1 MAGKILVVGSLHLDV
16 IVHSSRLPKPDETL
30 LGDKV
35 SYRFGGKG
43 GNQAL
48 AAAKIDVQVFMA
60 GRIGT
65 DNFGKQ
71 IYDTLSNQNINL
83 DGLKIVDEATGMS
96 VALIGSDGIYSAVV
110 VSGVNQ
116 TIELSEIAVPD
127 DLTVLVLQNEI
138 NTDANFE
145 IIKKV
150 PKSTFVILNA
160 APALTPNKD
169 FFERIDL
176 LIVNKLEAKM
186 LLNEEPS
193 IFNNLDALRKLQ
205 NLDPKEVIITLGAEG
220 YTGISKNGEVFSEP
234 GIKVDVL
241 STHGAG
247 DSFVGTLAAFICK
260 GEPINI
266 AAQYAQ
272 ASSALH
278 VKTPIDQ
285 REKILQADIENMFSL
300 NQ

>member
-1 MAGKILVVGSLHLDV
+1 MAGKILVLGSLHLDI
-16 IVHSSRLPKPDETL
+16 IVNSSRLPKPDETL

-83 DGLKIVDEATGMS
+83 DGLKMVDEATGMS
-96 VALIGSDGIYSAVV
+96 VALIGYDGIYSAVV

-116 TIELSEIAVPD
+116 TIDLSEIAVPD
-127 DLTVLVLQNEI
+127 DLSVLVLQNEI
-138 NTDANFE
+138 NTDANFD
-145 IIKKV
+145 IVKKV
-150 PKSTFVILNA
+150 PESTFVIFNA

-176 LIVNKLEAKM
+176 LIVNQLEAKM
-186 LLNEEPS
+186 LINEEPS
-193 IFNNLDALRKLQ
+193 IFNNFDALQKLQ
-205 NLDPKEVIITLGAEG
+205 NLGPKEVIITLGADG
-220 YTGISKNGEVFSEP
+220 YTGISKNEEIFSEP

-260 GEPINI
+260 GEPISV

>member
-176 LIVNKLEAKM
+176 LIVNQLEAKM

-193 IFNNLDALRKLQ
+193 IFNILDALRKLQ
-205 NLDPKEVIITLGAEG
+205 NLGPKEVIITLGAEG
-220 YTGISKNGEVFSEP
+220 YTGISKNGEIFSEP
-234 GIKVDVL
+234 GIKVDVI

-260 GEPINI
+260 GEPISI

-285 REKILQADIENMFSL
+285 REKILQADIENMFCL

>member
-43 GNQAL
+43 GNQAV

-83 DGLKIVDEATGMS
+83 DGLKMVDEATGMS

-110 VSGVNQ
+110 VSGANQ
-116 TIELSEIAVPD
+116 TIDLSEIAVPD

-150 PKSTFVILNA
+150 PKSTFIILNA

-169 FFERIDL
+169 FFGRIDL
-176 LIVNKLEAKM
+176 LVVNQLEAKM

-205 NLDPKEVIITLGAEG
+205 NLGPKEVIITMGANG
-220 YTGISKNGEVFSEP
+220 YTGISKNGEIFSEP

-285 REKILQADIENMFSL
+285 REQILQADIENMFSL

>member
-176 LIVNKLEAKM
+176 LIVNQLEAKM

-205 NLDPKEVIITLGAEG
+205 NLGPKEVIITLGADG
-220 YTGISKNGEVFSEP
+220 YTGISKNGEIFSEP

>member
-43 GNQAL
+43 GNQAV

-83 DGLKIVDEATGMS
+83 DGLKMVDEATGMS

-116 TIELSEIAVPD
+116 TIDLSEIAVTD

-150 PKSTFVILNA
+150 PKSTFIILNA

-176 LIVNKLEAKM
+176 LVVNQLEAKM
-186 LLNEEPS
+186 LLNEEPN

-205 NLDPKEVIITLGAEG
+205 NLGPKEVIITMGADG
-220 YTGISKNGEVFSEP
+220 YTGISKNGEIFSEP

>member
-1 MAGKILVVGSLHLDV
+1 MAGKILVLGSLHLDI
-16 IVHSSRLPKPDETL
+16 IVNSSRLPKPDETL

-176 LIVNKLEAKM
+176 LIVNQLEAKM

-205 NLDPKEVIITLGAEG
+205 NLGPKEVIITLGAEG
-220 YTGISKNGEVFSEP
+220 YTGISKNGEIFSEP

-285 REKILQADIENMFSL
+285 REKILQADIENMFCL

>member
-1 MAGKILVVGSLHLDV
+1 MAGKIHVVGSLHLDV
-16 IVHSSRLPKPDETL
+16 IVKSSRLPKPDETL
-30 LGDKV
+30 LGDNV

-83 DGLKIVDEATGMS
+83 DVLKIVDEATGMS

-176 LIVNKLEAKM
+176 LIVNQLEAKM

-193 IFNNLDALRKLQ
+193 IFNILDALRKLQ
-205 NLDPKEVIITLGAEG
+205 NVGPKEVIITLGAEG
-220 YTGISKNGEVFSEP
+220 YTGISKNGEIFSEP
-234 GIKVDVL
+234 GIRVDVL
-241 STHGAG
+241 STHGA
-247 DSFVGTLAAFICK
+247 DESFVGTLAAFICK

>member
-43 GNQAL
+43 GNQAV

-83 DGLKIVDEATGMS
+83 DGLKMVDEATGMS

-110 VSGVNQ
+110 VSGANQ
-116 TIELSEIAVPD
+116 TIDLSEIAVPD

-150 PKSTFVILNA
+150 PKSTFIILNA

-176 LIVNKLEAKM
+176 LVVNQLEAKM
-186 LLNEEPS
+186 LLNEEPI

-205 NLDPKEVIITLGAEG
+205 NLGPKEVIITMGADG
-220 YTGISKNGEVFSEP
+220 YTGISKNGEIFSEP

-247 DSFVGTLAAFICK
+247 DSFVGTVAAFICK

>member
-71 IYDTLSNQNINL
+71 IYDTLLIQNINL

-116 TIELSEIAVPD
+116 TIDLSEIAVPD

-150 PKSTFVILNA
+150 PKSTFIILNA

-176 LIVNKLEAKM
+176 LIVNQLEAKM

-205 NLDPKEVIITLGAEG
+205 NLGPKEVIITLGADG
-220 YTGISKNGEVFSEP
+220 YTGISKNGEIFSEP

>member
-1 MAGKILVVGSLHLDV
+1 MAGKILVLGSLHLDI
-16 IVHSSRLPKPDETL
+16 IVNSSRLPKPDETL

-83 DGLKIVDEATGMS
+83 DGLKMVDEATGMS
-96 VALIGSDGIYSAVV
+96 VALIGYDGIYSAVV

-116 TIELSEIAVPD
+116 TIDLSEIAVPD
-127 DLTVLVLQNEI
+127 DLSVLLLQNEI
-138 NTDANFE
+138 NTDANFD
-145 IIKKV
+145 IVKKV
-150 PKSTFVILNA
+150 PESTFVIFNA

-176 LIVNKLEAKM
+176 LIVNQLEAKM
-186 LLNEEPS
+186 LINEEPS
-193 IFNNLDALRKLQ
+193 IFNNFDALQKLQ
-205 NLDPKEVIITLGAEG
+205 NLGPKEVIITLGADG
-220 YTGISKNGEVFSEP
+220 YTGISKNGKIFSEP

-260 GEPINI
+260 GEPISV

>member
-1 MAGKILVVGSLHLDV
+1 MAGKILVLGSLHLDV

-176 LIVNKLEAKM
+176 LIVNQLEAKM

-193 IFNNLDALRKLQ
+193 IFNILDALRKLQ
-205 NLDPKEVIITLGAEG
+205 NLGPKEVIITLGAEG
-220 YTGISKNGEVFSEP
+220 YTGISKNGEIFSEP

>member
-43 GNQAL
+43 GNQAV

-60 GRIGT
+60 GRIGI

-83 DGLKIVDEATGMS
+83 DGLKMVDEATGMS

-110 VSGVNQ
+110 VSGANQ
-116 TIELSEIAVPD
+116 TIDLSEIAVPD

-150 PKSTFVILNA
+150 PKSTFIILNA

-176 LIVNKLEAKM
+176 LVVNQLEAKM

-193 IFNNLDALRKLQ
+193 ILNNLDALRKLQ
-205 NLDPKEVIITLGAEG
+205 DLGPKEVIITMGADG
-220 YTGISKNGEVFSEP
+220 YTGISKNGESFSEP

>member
-145 IIKKV
+145 IIKKI

-176 LIVNKLEAKM
+176 LIVNQLEAKM

-205 NLDPKEVIITLGAEG
+205 NLGPKEVIITLGAEG
-220 YTGISKNGEVFSEP
+220 YTGISKNGEIFSEP

-285 REKILQADIENMFSL
+285 REKILQADIENMFCL

>member
-169 FFERIDL
+169 FFERIDI
-176 LIVNKLEAKM
+176 LIVNQLEAKM

-205 NLDPKEVIITLGAEG
+205 NLGPKEVIITLGAEG
-220 YTGISKNGEVFSEP
+220 YTGISKNGEIFSEP

>member
-176 LIVNKLEAKM
+176 LVVNQLEAKM

-205 NLDPKEVIITLGAEG
+205 NLGPKEVIITMGADG
-220 YTGISKNGEVFSEP
+220 YTGISKNGEIFSEP

>member
-176 LIVNKLEAKM
+176 LIVNQLEAKM

-193 IFNNLDALRKLQ
+193 VFNILDALRKLQ
-205 NLDPKEVIITLGAEG
+205 NLGPKEVIITLGAEG
-220 YTGISKNGEVFSEP
+220 YTGISKNGEIFSEP

>member
-43 GNQAL
+43 GNQAV

-83 DGLKIVDEATGMS
+83 DGLKMVDEATGMS

-110 VSGVNQ
+110 VSGANQ
-116 TIELSEIAVPD
+116 TIDLSEIAVPD

-150 PKSTFVILNA
+150 PKSTFIILNA

-169 FFERIDL
+169 FFGRIDL
-176 LIVNKLEAKM
+176 LVVNQLEAKM
-186 LLNEEPS
+186 LLNEEPI

-205 NLDPKEVIITLGAEG
+205 NLGPKEVIITMGADG
-220 YTGISKNGEVFSEP
+220 YTGISKNGEIFSEP

>member
-43 GNQAL
+43 GNQAV

-83 DGLKIVDEATGMS
+83 DGLKMVDEATGMS

-110 VSGVNQ
+110 VSGANQ
-116 TIELSEIAVPD
+116 TIDLSEIAVPD

-150 PKSTFVILNA
+150 PKSTFIILNA

-176 LIVNKLEAKM
+176 LVVNQLEAKM

-205 NLDPKEVIITLGAEG
+205 NLGPKEVIITLGADG
-220 YTGISKNGEVFSEP
+220 YTGISKNGEIFSEP

>member
-1 MAGKILVVGSLHLDV
+1 MSGKILVVGSLHLDV

-30 LGDKV
+30 LGDNV

-83 DGLKIVDEATGMS
+83 DGLKMVDEATGMS
-96 VALIGSDGIYSAVV
+96 VALIGYDGIYSAVV

-116 TIELSEIAVPD
+116 TIDLSEIALPD
-127 DLTVLVLQNEI
+127 DLSVLVLQNEI
-138 NTDANFE
+138 NTNANFD
-145 IIKKV
+145 IVKKV
-150 PKSTFVILNA
+150 PESTFVIFNA

-176 LIVNKLEAKM
+176 LIVNQLEAKM
-186 LLNEEPS
+186 LINEESS
-193 IFNNLDALRKLQ
+193 IFNNFDALQKLQ
-205 NLDPKEVIITLGAEG
+205 NLGPKEVIITLGADG
-220 YTGISKNGEVFSEP
+220 YTGISKNGEIFSEP

-260 GEPINI
+260 GEPISV

-285 REKILQADIENMFSL
+285 REKILQADIEYMFSL

>member
-43 GNQAL
+43 GNQAV

-83 DGLKIVDEATGMS
+83 DGLKMVDEATGMS

-110 VSGVNQ
+110 VSGANQ
-116 TIELSEIAVPD
+116 TIDLSEITVPD

-150 PKSTFVILNA
+150 PKSTFIILNA

-176 LIVNKLEAKM
+176 LVVNQLEAKM

-205 NLDPKEVIITLGAEG
+205 NLGPKEVIITMGADG
-220 YTGISKNGEVFSEP
+220 YTGISKNGEIFSEP

>member
-145 IIKKV
+145 SIKKV

-176 LIVNKLEAKM
+176 LIVNQLEAKM

-205 NLDPKEVIITLGAEG
+205 NLGPKEVIITLGAEG
-220 YTGISKNGEVFSEP
+220 YTGISKNGEIFSEP

-272 ASSALH
+272 ASAALH

-285 REKILQADIENMFSL
+285 REKILQADIENMFCL

>member
-43 GNQAL
+43 GNQAV

-83 DGLKIVDEATGMS
+83 DGLKMVDEATGMS

-110 VSGVNQ
+110 VSGANQ
-116 TIELSEIAVPD
+116 TIDLSEITVPD

-150 PKSTFVILNA
+150 PKSTFIILNA

-169 FFERIDL
+169 FFGRIDL
-176 LIVNKLEAKM
+176 LVVNQLEAKM

-205 NLDPKEVIITLGAEG
+205 NLGPKEVIITMGADG
-220 YTGISKNGEVFSEP
+220 YTGISKNGEIFSEP

>member
-138 NTDANFE
+138 NTDANYE

-150 PKSTFVILNA
+150 PKSTFIILNA

-176 LIVNKLEAKM
+176 LIVNQLEAKM

-193 IFNNLDALRKLQ
+193 IFNILDALRKLQ
-205 NLDPKEVIITLGAEG
+205 NLGPKEVIITLGAEG
-220 YTGISKNGEVFSEP
+220 YTGISKNGEIFSEP

>member
-43 GNQAL
+43 GNQAV

-83 DGLKIVDEATGMS
+83 DGLKMVDEATGMS
-96 VALIGSDGIYSAVV
+96 VALISSDGIYSAVV
-110 VSGVNQ
+110 VSGANQ
-116 TIELSEIAVPD
+116 TIDLSEIAVPD

-150 PKSTFVILNA
+150 PKSTFIILNA

-176 LIVNKLEAKM
+176 LVVNQLEAKM
-186 LLNEEPS
+186 LLNDEPS

-205 NLDPKEVIITLGAEG
+205 NLGPKEVIITMGADG
-220 YTGISKNGEVFSEP
+220 YTGISKNGEIFSEP

-247 DSFVGTLAAFICK
+247 DSFVGTVAAFICK

>member
-30 LGDKV
+30 LGDNV

-176 LIVNKLEAKM
+176 LIVNQLEAKM

-193 IFNNLDALRKLQ
+193 IFNILDALRKLQ
-205 NLDPKEVIITLGAEG
+205 NLGPKEVIITLGAEG
-220 YTGISKNGEVFSEP
+220 YTGISKNGEIFFEP

>member
-1 MAGKILVVGSLHLDV
+1 MAGKILVLGSLHLDV

-83 DGLKIVDEATGMS
+83 DGLKMVDEATGMS

-116 TIELSEIAVPD
+116 TIDLSEIAVPD

-160 APALTPNKD
+160 APALTPNKS

-176 LIVNKLEAKM
+176 LIVNQLEAKM

-193 IFNNLDALRKLQ
+193 IFNILDALRKLQ
-205 NLDPKEVIITLGAEG
+205 NLGPKEVIITLGAEG
-220 YTGISKNGEVFSEP
+220 YTGISKNGEIFSEP

>member
-83 DGLKIVDEATGMS
+83 DGLKMVDEATGMS

-110 VSGVNQ
+110 VSGANQ
-116 TIELSEIAVPD
+116 TIDLSEIAVPD

-150 PKSTFVILNA
+150 PKSTFIILNA

-176 LIVNKLEAKM
+176 LIVNQLEAKM

-205 NLDPKEVIITLGAEG
+205 NLGPKEVIITMGADG
-220 YTGISKNGEVFSEP
+220 YTGISKNGEIFSEP

-241 STHGAG
+241 STQGAG
-247 DSFVGTLAAFICK
+247 DIFVGTLAAFICK

>member
-30 LGDKV
+30 LGDNV

-43 GNQAL
+43 GNQAV

-83 DGLKIVDEATGMS
+83 DGLKMVDEATGMS

-116 TIELSEIAVPD
+116 TIDLSEIAVPD

-150 PKSTFVILNA
+150 PKSTFIILNA

-176 LIVNKLEAKM
+176 LVVNQLEAEM

-205 NLDPKEVIITLGAEG
+205 NLGPKEVIITMGADG
-220 YTGISKNGEVFSEP
+220 YTGISKNGEIFSEP

-260 GEPINI
+260 GEPISV

-285 REKILQADIENMFSL
+285 REKILQTDIENMFSL

>member
-116 TIELSEIAVPD
+116 TIDLSEIAVPD

-176 LIVNKLEAKM
+176 LIVNQLEAKM

-205 NLDPKEVIITLGAEG
+205 NLGPKEVIITLGAEG
-220 YTGISKNGEVFSEP
+220 YTGISKNGEIFSEP

-285 REKILQADIENMFSL
+285 REKILQADIENMFCL

>member
-43 GNQAL
+43 GNQAV

-83 DGLKIVDEATGMS
+83 DGLKMVDEATGMS

-116 TIELSEIAVPD
+116 TIDLSEIAVPD

-176 LIVNKLEAKM
+176 LIVNQLEAKM

-205 NLDPKEVIITLGAEG
+205 NLGPKEVIITLGAEG
-220 YTGISKNGEVFSEP
+220 YTGISKNGEIFSEP

>member
-30 LGDKV
+30 LGDNV

-43 GNQAL
+43 GNQAV

-83 DGLKIVDEATGMS
+83 DGLKMVDEATGMS

-116 TIELSEIAVPD
+116 TIDLSEIAVPD

-176 LIVNKLEAKM
+176 LIVNQLEAKM

-205 NLDPKEVIITLGAEG
+205 NLGPKEVIITLGAEG
-220 YTGISKNGEVFSEP
+220 YTGISKNGEIFSEP

-247 DSFVGTLAAFICK
+247 DSFVGTVAAFICK

-285 REKILQADIENMFSL
+285 REKILQADIENMFCL

>member
-43 GNQAL
+43 GNQAV

-83 DGLKIVDEATGMS
+83 DGLKMVDEATGMS

-110 VSGVNQ
+110 VSGANQ
-116 TIELSEIAVPD
+116 TIDLSEIAVPD

-150 PKSTFVILNA
+150 PKSTFIILNA

-176 LIVNKLEAKM
+176 LIVNQLEAKM
-186 LLNEEPS
+186 LLNEEPN

-205 NLDPKEVIITLGAEG
+205 NLGPKEVIITMGADG
-220 YTGISKNGEVFSEP
+220 YTGISKNGEIFSEP

>member
-176 LIVNKLEAKM
+176 LIVNQLEAKM

-205 NLDPKEVIITLGAEG
+205 NLGPKEVIITLGADG
-220 YTGISKNGEVFSEP
+220 YTGISKNGEIFSEP

-285 REKILQADIENMFSL
+285 REKILQADIENMFCL

>member
-176 LIVNKLEAKM
+176 LIVNQLEAKM

-193 IFNNLDALRKLQ
+193 IFNILDALRKLQ
-205 NLDPKEVIITLGAEG
+205 NLGPKEVIITLGAEG
-220 YTGISKNGEVFSEP
+220 YTGISKNGEIFSEP

-285 REKILQADIENMFSL
+285 REKILQSDIEIMFSL

>member
-1 MAGKILVVGSLHLDV
+1 MSGKILVVGSLHLDV

-30 LGDKV
+30 LGDNV

-83 DGLKIVDEATGMS
+83 DGLKMVDEATGMS

-116 TIELSEIAVPD
+116 TIDLSEIAVPD

-160 APALTPNKD
+160 APALTPNKG

-176 LIVNKLEAKM
+176 LIVNQLEAKM
-186 LLNEEPS
+186 LLNQEPS

-205 NLDPKEVIITLGAEG
+205 NLGPKEVIITLGADG
-220 YTGISKNGEVFSEP
+220 YTGISKNGEIFSEP

-285 REKILQADIENMFSL
+285 REKILQSDIENMFSL

>member
-1 MAGKILVVGSLHLDV
+1 MSGKILVVGSLHLDV

-83 DGLKIVDEATGMS
+83 DGLKMVDEATGMS

-176 LIVNKLEAKM
+176 LIVNQLEAKM

-205 NLDPKEVIITLGAEG
+205 NLGPKEVIITLGAEG
-220 YTGISKNGEVFSEP
+220 YTGISKNGEIFSEP

-285 REKILQADIENMFSL
+285 REKILQADIENMFCL

>member
-43 GNQAL
+43 GNQAV

-71 IYDTLSNQNINL
+71 IYDTLSNENINL
-83 DGLKIVDEATGMS
+83 DGLKMVDEATGMS

-110 VSGVNQ
+110 VSGANQ
-116 TIELSEIAVPD
+116 TIDLSEIAVPD

-150 PKSTFVILNA
+150 PKSTFIILNA

-176 LIVNKLEAKM
+176 LVVNQLEAKM
-186 LLNEEPS
+186 LLNEEPI

-205 NLDPKEVIITLGAEG
+205 NLGPKEVIITMGADG
-220 YTGISKNGEVFSEP
+220 YTGISKNGEIFSEP

>member
-1 MAGKILVVGSLHLDV
+1 MAGKILVLGSLHLDV

-83 DGLKIVDEATGMS
+83 DGLKMVDEATGMS
-96 VALIGSDGIYSAVV
+96 VALIGYDGIYSAVV

-116 TIELSEIAVPD
+116 TIDLSEIAVPD
-127 DLTVLVLQNEI
+127 DLSVLVLQNEI

-145 IIKKV
+145 IVKKV
-150 PKSTFVILNA
+150 PESTFVIFNA

-176 LIVNKLEAKM
+176 LIVNQLEAKM
-186 LLNEEPS
+186 LINEEPS
-193 IFNNLDALRKLQ
+193 IFNNFDALQKLQ
-205 NLDPKEVIITLGAEG
+205 NLGPKEVIITLGADG
-220 YTGISKNGEVFSEP
+220 YTGISKNGEIFSEP

-260 GEPINI
+260 GEPISV